1 MGKTM
6 ECVKQYQENQSRL
19 NQHQNEDE
27 ERMKV
32 RCRLLEEQGQ
42 TIDEAMNNLKEW
54 KLQEERK

>member
-1 MGKTM
+1 M
-6 ECVKQYQENQSRL
+6 ECVKQCQENQSRL

-27 ERMKV
+27 ERMKM
-32 RCRLLEEQGQ
+32 RRRLLEEQGQ